1 MKKFLSVFFSLA
13 FLLSFSM
20 PVSASESADPG
31 ILANDDMPSEAEAL
45 ALWDYLDASRFGD
58 EAVLSDTV
66 SPEFDFDVKS
76 ACLIEAETG
85 TILYEYNKDDRYMPA
100 SVTKVMTLLLV
111 FEAIDS
117 GKISFEDT
125 VTASEHAASMGGTQ
139 IYLKVGE
146 TMSVEDLVKAVVVPS
161 ANDAAVALAE
171 FVAGSEEEFVR
182 QMNERAKELG
192 MENTNFT
199 NSTGLF
205 DDENHY
211 TSAADIAIA
220 SRELIKHEKIFDFST
235 IWMDTLRDGQF
246 SLANTNKM
254 LKTYAGMKGLKTGYT
269 RASLHSFSGVA
280 ERNGMTL
287 IVTIM
292 GGATSDI
299 RFSAAASLLNFG
311 FSNFCVAKAGEITLP
326 QLKVNKGKIENISVT
341 SDTDFSLVVPKGWD
355 KELTYE
361 ISLNDSVTA
370 PMQKGEQ
377 VGVITYKLKDETVKT
392 CPIVLSEDVEKA
404 SVWDYFTSMLE
415 TLFG

>member
-1 MKKFLSVFFSLA
+1 
-13 FLLSFSM
+13 
-20 PVSASESADPG
+20 
-31 ILANDDMPSEAEAL
+31 MPSEAEAL

-199 NSTGLF
+199 NCTGLF
-205 DDENHY
+205 DD
-211 TSAADIAIA
+211 
-220 SRELIKHEKIFDFST
+220 
-235 IWMDTLRDGQF
+235 
-246 SLANTNKM
+246 
-254 LKTYAGMKGLKTGYT
+254 
-269 RASLHSFSGVA
+269 
-280 ERNGMTL
+280 
-287 IVTIM
+287 
-292 GGATSDI
+292 
-299 RFSAAASLLNFG
+299 
-311 FSNFCVAKAGEITLP
+311 
-326 QLKVNKGKIENISVT
+326 
-341 SDTDFSLVVPKGWD
+341 
-355 KELTYE
+355 
-361 ISLNDSVTA
+361 
-370 PMQKGEQ
+370 
-377 VGVITYKLKDETVKT
+377 
-392 CPIVLSEDVEKA
+392 
-404 SVWDYFTSMLE
+404 
-415 TLFG
+415 